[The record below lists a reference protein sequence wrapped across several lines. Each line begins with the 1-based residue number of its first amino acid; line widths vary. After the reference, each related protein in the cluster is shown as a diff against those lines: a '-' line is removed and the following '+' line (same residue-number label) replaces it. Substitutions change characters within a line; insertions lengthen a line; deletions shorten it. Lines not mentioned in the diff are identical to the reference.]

1 MNLRRRHTLQ
11 TSSKGKPNAWDL
23 RRLVGSVNQL
33 RFNDNKGEL
42 SFFGQKMIILR
53 RDVIRV
59 MRDGLERL
67 VADQAAP
74 FLSYLAS
81 GIGIHEG
88 SIFRDS
94 ITSTGEEQR
103 AALESLVHSAF
114 EDTNLGL
121 GKVKIRKIDF
131 DKANANVMISNC
143 FEAMENGSSEEPNCM
158 FTSGF
163 LAGLFAEVLDKTV
176 QAKETRCISQGQP
189 ECEFEISST
198 EPIEETADVR
208 EPNKETVS
216 QSTKET
222 ADQPARETTVPTKP
236 PDEDAKPTKAAPPVN
251 ELKTAPKAM
260 SPVKGEPSKTQ
271 TPETSQGDV
280 DAGVERA
287 SRIAKRKQGFW
298 EKHFKKKDL
307 EDSRSS

>member
-1 MNLRRRHTLQ
+1 
-11 TSSKGKPNAWDL
+11 
-23 RRLVGSVNQL
+23 
-33 RFNDNKGEL
+33 
-42 SFFGQKMIILR
+42 MIILR

-94 ITSTGEEQR
+94 ITSTGQEQR

-131 DKANANVMISNC
+131 DKANANVVISNC

-163 LAGLFAEVLDKTV
+163 LAGLFAEVLDRTV
-176 QAKETRCISQGQP
+176 QARETRCISQGQP
-189 ECEFEISST
+189 ECEFEISTT
-198 EPIEETADVR
+198 EPIEETVDAK
-208 EPNKETVS
+208 EPSKEPPKETVV
-216 QSTKET
+216 QPTKET
-222 ADQPARETTVPTKP
+222 TSQPSNETSSLPTKP
-236 PDEDAKPTKAAPPVN
+236 PIEDAKRTKDAAPGN
-251 ELKTAPKAM
+251 EPKTAPKAM
-260 SPVKGEPSKTQ
+260 SSVKDQSSKTL
-271 TPETSQGDV
+271 TPETNQSEV

-298 EKHFKKKDL
+298 EKHFKKK
-307 EDSRSS
+307 E

>member
-1 MNLRRRHTLQ
+1 MNLRRRHNLQ
-11 TSSKGKPNAWDL
+11 TSPKGKPNAWDL

-94 ITSTGEEQR
+94 ITATGEDQR
-103 AALESLVHSAF
+103 VALESLVHSAF

-131 DKANANVMISNC
+131 DRANANDVISNC

-176 QAKETRCISQGQP
+176 QAKETQCISQGQP

-198 EPIEETADVR
+198 EPIEGETTDVK
-208 EPNKETVS
+208 EPSKETV
-216 QSTKET
+216 TET
-222 ADQPARETTVPTKP
+222 ANQLTKP
-236 PDEDAKPTKAAPPVN
+236 LVEEAKPTKSPAPAEEP
-251 ELKTAPKAM
+251 KTPAKAM
-260 SPVKGEPSKTQ
+260 SPVKDQPSQ
-271 TPETSQGDV
+271 SQSPGANQSEV

-298 EKHFKKKDL
+298 EKHFKKN
-307 EDSRSS
+307 E

>member
-1 MNLRRRHTLQ
+1 MNLRRRHNLQ
-11 TSSKGKPNAWDL
+11 TSPKGKPNAWDL

-94 ITSTGEEQR
+94 ITATGEDQR
-103 AALESLVHSAF
+103 VALESLVHSAF

-131 DKANANVMISNC
+131 DRANANVVISNC

-176 QAKETRCISQGQP
+176 QAKETQCISQGQP

-198 EPIEETADVR
+198 EPIEGETTDVK
-208 EPNKETVS
+208 EPSKETV
-216 QSTKET
+216 TET
-222 ADQPARETTVPTKP
+222 ANQLTKP
-236 PDEDAKPTKAAPPVN
+236 LVEEAKPTKSPAPAEEP
-251 ELKTAPKAM
+251 KTPAKAM
-260 SPVKGEPSKTQ
+260 SPVKDQPSQ
-271 TPETSQGDV
+271 SQSPGANQSEV

-298 EKHFKKKDL
+298 EKHFKKN
-307 EDSRSS
+307 E

>member
-1 MNLRRRHTLQ
+1 MQ
-11 TSSKGKPNAWDL
+11 TSPKNKPNAWDL

-33 RFNDNKGEL
+33 RFNDNKGEV

-67 VADQAAP
+67 VGEQSAP

-94 ITSTGEEQR
+94 ITSTGPEQR
-103 AALESLVHSAF
+103 AALENLVHSAF

-121 GKVKIRKIDF
+121 GKVKIQHVDF
-131 DKANANVMISNC
+131 DKAAASVSIGNC
-143 FEAMENGSSEEPNCM
+143 FEAMENGQSEEPNCM

-176 QAKETRCISQGQP
+176 QARETKCMSLGQP
-189 ECEFEISST
+189 ECEFEISPADAEEEAIDAEGKNEQVAQKESLKPKVDT
-198 EPIEETADVR
+198 DSVKPDADPSPGESKSSQKPASAPKDLQKGAQSPSSSQAELDKGVETA
-208 EPNKETVS
+208 N
-216 QSTKET
+216 
-222 ADQPARETTVPTKP
+222 
-236 PDEDAKPTKAAPPVN
+236 
-251 ELKTAPKAM
+251 
-260 SPVKGEPSKTQ
+260 
-271 TPETSQGDV
+271 
-280 DAGVERA
+280 
-287 SRIAKRKQGFW
+287 RIEKRKQGFW
-298 EKHFKKKDL
+298 EKHFKKKD
-307 EDSRSS
+307 

>member
-1 MNLRRRHTLQ
+1 
-11 TSSKGKPNAWDL
+11 
-23 RRLVGSVNQL
+23 
-33 RFNDNKGEL
+33 
-42 SFFGQKMIILR
+42 MIILR

-121 GKVKIRKIDF
+121 GKVKIRRIDF
-131 DKANANVMISNC
+131 DKANANVVISNC

-176 QAKETRCISQGQP
+176 QARETMCISQGQP

-198 EPIEETADVR
+198 EPMTGDNENVR
-208 EPNKETVS
+208 ESNKEPAKEMAS
-216 QSTKET
+216 QLTKET
-222 ADQPARETTVPTKP
+222 PDQPPKQTTGQPAKP
-236 PDEDAKPTKAAPPVN
+236 PIEEAKPSKSATSPEEPKSS
-251 ELKTAPKAM
+251 PKAM
-260 SPVKGEPSKTQ
+260 SPVKDQPSQPKPTGTNQ
-271 TPETSQGDV
+271 TDV

-298 EKHFKKKDL
+298 EKHFKKK
-307 EDSRSS
+307 E

>member
-1 MNLRRRHTLQ
+1 VQ
-11 TSSKGKPNAWDL
+11 TSPKGKPNGWDL

-33 RFNDNKGEL
+33 RFNDSKGEL

-53 RDVIRV
+53 RDVVRV

-94 ITSTGEEQR
+94 ITSTGEDQR
-103 AALESLVHSAF
+103 TALENLVHSAF

-121 GKVKIRKIDF
+121 GRVKIRKIDF
-131 DKANANVMISNC
+131 DRANANVVISNC

-189 ECEFEISST
+189 ECEFEITTT
-198 EPIEETADVR
+198 EPIT
-208 EPNKETVS
+208 EPVAEMKEPVKEIVKEPAKEPAIQPKKET
-216 QSTKET
+216 
-222 ADQPARETTVPTKP
+222 PAIPTKP
-236 PDEDAKPTKAAPPVN
+236 PVEEPKPAKTAPPAN
-251 ELKTAPKAM
+251 EPKPPPKAM
-260 SPVKGEPSKTQ
+260 SPVKDQSSQTQPSG
-271 TPETSQGDV
+271 TSQSEV

-298 EKHFKKKDL
+298 EKHFKKND
-307 EDSRSS
+307 

>member
-1 MNLRRRHTLQ
+1 MNLRRRHNLQ
-11 TSSKGKPNAWDL
+11 TSPKGKPNAWDL

-94 ITSTGEEQR
+94 ITATGEDQR
-103 AALESLVHSAF
+103 VALESLVHSAF

-131 DKANANVMISNC
+131 DRANANVVISNC

-176 QAKETRCISQGQP
+176 QAKETQCISQGQP

-198 EPIEETADVR
+198 EPIEGETTDVK
-208 EPNKETVS
+208 EPSKETV
-216 QSTKET
+216 TET
-222 ADQPARETTVPTKP
+222 ANQLTKP
-236 PDEDAKPTKAAPPVN
+236 LVEEPKPTKSPAPAEEP
-251 ELKTAPKAM
+251 KTPAKAM
-260 SPVKGEPSKTQ
+260 SPVKDQPSQ
-271 TPETSQGDV
+271 SQSPGANQSEV

-298 EKHFKKKDL
+298 EKHFKKN
-307 EDSRSS
+307 E

>member
-1 MNLRRRHTLQ
+1 
-11 TSSKGKPNAWDL
+11 
-23 RRLVGSVNQL
+23 
-33 RFNDNKGEL
+33 
-42 SFFGQKMIILR
+42 MIILR

-121 GKVKIRKIDF
+121 GKVRIRKVDF
-131 DKANANVMISNC
+131 DKGNANVVIGNC

-176 QAKETRCISQGQP
+176 QAKETRCMSQGQL
-189 ECEFEISST
+189 ECEFEISAT
-198 EPIEETADVR
+198 EPTEGETVDVR
-208 EPNKETVS
+208 EPIKEPMKETTS
-216 QSTKET
+216 LPAKET
-222 ADQPARETTVPTKP
+222 PSPPGKETLSLPAKP
-236 PDEDAKPTKAAPPVN
+236 PVEDVKPPKNTPPAN
-251 ELKTAPKAM
+251 EPKPAPKAM
-260 SPVKGEPSKTQ
+260 SPVKDQPSPTPSPGKNQ
-271 TPETSQGDV
+271 TDV

-298 EKHFKKKDL
+298 EKHFKKND
-307 EDSRSS
+307 

>member
-1 MNLRRRHTLQ
+1 MRRYQKLQ
-11 TSSKGKPNAWDL
+11 TSPKGKPNAWDL

-53 RDVIRV
+53 RDVIRI

-94 ITSTGEEQR
+94 ITSTGEDQR

-131 DKANANVMISNC
+131 DRANANVVISNC
-143 FEAMENGSSEEPNCM
+143 FEAMENGLSEEPNCM

-176 QAKETRCISQGQP
+176 QARETRCISQGQP
-189 ECEFEISST
+189 ECEFEISTT
-198 EPIEETADVR
+198 EPITEETVEAK
-208 EPNKETVS
+208 EPIKEPV
-216 QSTKET
+216 
-222 ADQPARETTVPTKP
+222 RETTSQPAKETPSPPTKL
-236 PDEDAKPTKAAPPVN
+236 PDEAKSTKSMVAMN
-251 ELKTAPKAM
+251 EPKTVPKAM
-260 SPVKGEPSKTQ
+260 SPVKDQPSQ
-271 TPETSQGDV
+271 PPSPERNLNEV

-298 EKHFKKKDL
+298 EKHFKKKD
-307 EDSRSS
+307 

>member
-1 MNLRRRHTLQ
+1 
-11 TSSKGKPNAWDL
+11 
-23 RRLVGSVNQL
+23 
-33 RFNDNKGEL
+33 
-42 SFFGQKMIILR
+42 MIILR

-94 ITSTGEEQR
+94 ITSTGQDQR

-131 DKANANVMISNC
+131 DKANVNVVISNC

-176 QAKETRCISQGQP
+176 QARETRCISQGQP
-189 ECEFEISST
+189 ECEFEISTT
-198 EPIEETADVR
+198 EPITEETVEAKESIK
-208 EPNKETVS
+208 EPV
-216 QSTKET
+216 KET
-222 ADQPARETTVPTKP
+222 ASQPAKETPSPPAKP
-236 PDEDAKPTKAAPPVN
+236 PVDEANLTKNMGPVN
-251 ELKTAPKAM
+251 EAKTVPKAM
-260 SPVKGEPSKTQ
+260 SPVKDQPPQTQ
-271 TPETSQGDV
+271 SPENSQSEV

-298 EKHFKKKDL
+298 EKHFKKK
-307 EDSRSS
+307 E

>member
-1 MNLRRRHTLQ
+1 MNLRRKHSLQ
-11 TSSKGKPNAWDL
+11 TSPKGKPNAWDL

-33 RFNDNKGEL
+33 RFNDSKGEL

-103 AALESLVHSAF
+103 AALENLVHSAF

-121 GKVKIRKIDF
+121 GKVKIHMIDF
-131 DKANANVMISNC
+131 DKANANVVISNC

-176 QAKETRCISQGQP
+176 QAKETQCISQGQP

-198 EPIEETADVR
+198 EPIEGETTDVK
-208 EPNKETVS
+208 EPSKETV
-216 QSTKET
+216 TET
-222 ADQPARETTVPTKP
+222 ANQLTKP
-236 PDEDAKPTKAAPPVN
+236 LVEEAKPP
-251 ELKTAPKAM
+251 KTPAKAM
-260 SPVKGEPSKTQ
+260 SPVKDQPSQ
-271 TPETSQGDV
+271 SQSPGANQSEV

-298 EKHFKKKDL
+298 EKHFKKK
-307 EDSRSS
+307 E

>member
-1 MNLRRRHTLQ
+1 
-11 TSSKGKPNAWDL
+11 
-23 RRLVGSVNQL
+23 
-33 RFNDNKGEL
+33 
-42 SFFGQKMIILR
+42 MIILR
-53 RDVIRV
+53 RDVIRI

-94 ITSTGEEQR
+94 ITSTGEEQKG
-103 AALESLVHSAF
+103 ALESLVHSAF

-121 GKVKIRKIDF
+121 GKVKIRTIDF
-131 DKANANVMISNC
+131 DRANANVVISNC

-176 QAKETRCISQGQP
+176 QARETRCISQGQP
-189 ECEFEISST
+189 ECEFEISTT
-198 EPIEETADVR
+198 EPIESTDVK
-208 EPNKETVS
+208 EPSKEPPKATTS
-216 QSTKET
+216 QPTKET
-222 ADQPARETTVPTKP
+222 ISQPARGSPSIPTKP
-236 PDEDAKPTKAAPPVN
+236 PVEDAKPAKSAPPVN
-251 ELKTAPKAM
+251 EPKTAPKAM
-260 SPVKGEPSKTQ
+260 SPIKDQPSQ
-271 TPETSQGDV
+271 TKPPETKQSDV

-298 EKHFKKKDL
+298 EKHFKKKD
-307 EDSRSS
+307 E

>member
-1 MNLRRRHTLQ
+1 
-11 TSSKGKPNAWDL
+11 
-23 RRLVGSVNQL
+23 
-33 RFNDNKGEL
+33 
-42 SFFGQKMIILR
+42 MIILR
-53 RDVIRV
+53 RDVIRI

-67 VADQAAP
+67 VSDQAAP

-94 ITSTGEEQR
+94 ITSTGADQR

-131 DKANANVMISNC
+131 DNANANVVISNC

-176 QAKETRCISQGQP
+176 QARETRCISQGQS
-189 ECEFEISST
+189 ECEFEISTT
-198 EPIEETADVR
+198 EPATLSDTE
-208 EPNKETVS
+208 
-216 QSTKET
+216 TKEAIKEPVKDT
-222 ADQPARETTVPTKP
+222 PRLPTKDESSP
-236 PDEDAKPTKAAPPVN
+236 PPKPPIEDARPIKSAPAGSEP
-251 ELKTAPKAM
+251 KSAPKAM
-260 SPVKGEPSKTQ
+260 SPVKDQQSQPKP
-271 TPETSQGDV
+271 PETNLSEV

-298 EKHFKKKDL
+298 EKHFKKK
-307 EDSRSS
+307 E

>member
-1 MNLRRRHTLQ
+1 
-11 TSSKGKPNAWDL
+11 
-23 RRLVGSVNQL
+23 
-33 RFNDNKGEL
+33 
-42 SFFGQKMIILR
+42 MIILR
-53 RDVIRV
+53 RDVIRI

-131 DKANANVMISNC
+131 DKANANVVISNC

-176 QAKETRCISQGQP
+176 QARETRCISQGQP
-189 ECEFEISST
+189 ECEFEISTT
-198 EPIEETADVR
+198 EPITEETTETKQPIK
-208 EPNKETVS
+208 EP
-216 QSTKET
+216 TKET
-222 ADQPARETTVPTKP
+222 TSQPAKETQSPPTKP
-236 PDEDAKPTKAAPPVN
+236 PDEAKSTKTGVPMN
-251 ELKTAPKAM
+251 EPKTVPKAM
-260 SPVKGEPSKTQ
+260 SPFKDQPSQPSSSEKNQ
-271 TPETSQGDV
+271 SEV

-298 EKHFKKKDL
+298 EKHFKKKD
-307 EDSRSS
+307 

>member
-1 MNLRRRHTLQ
+1 
-11 TSSKGKPNAWDL
+11 
-23 RRLVGSVNQL
+23 
-33 RFNDNKGEL
+33 
-42 SFFGQKMIILR
+42 MIILR

-94 ITSTGEEQR
+94 ITSTGQDQR

-121 GKVKIRKIDF
+121 GRVKIRQIDF
-131 DKANANVMISNC
+131 DKANANVVISNC

-176 QAKETRCISQGQP
+176 QARETRCISQGQT
-189 ECEFEISST
+189 ECEFEISTT
-198 EPIEETADVR
+198 EPIEETSDVK
-208 EPNKETVS
+208 EPSKEP
-216 QSTKET
+216 TKET
-222 ADQPARETTVPTKP
+222 PNLATKESVTQPAKETPKPPTKP
-236 PDEDAKPTKAAPPVN
+236 PAEEAKPTKSTPPVN
-251 ELKTAPKAM
+251 ESKTAPKAM
-260 SPVKGEPSKTQ
+260 SPVKDQPSQ
-271 TPETSQGDV
+271 TKPPETNQSDV

-298 EKHFKKKDL
+298 EKHFKKKD
-307 EDSRSS
+307 

>member
-1 MNLRRRHTLQ
+1 MNLRRWHNLQ
-11 TSSKGKPNAWDL
+11 TSPKGKPNAWDL

-33 RFNDNKGEL
+33 RFNDSKGEL

-103 AALESLVHSAF
+103 AALENLVHSAF

-121 GKVKIRKIDF
+121 GKVKIRMIDF
-131 DKANANVMISNC
+131 DKANANVVISNC
-143 FEAMENGSSEEPNCM
+143 FEAMENGSSEDPNCM

-176 QAKETRCISQGQP
+176 QARETRCISQGQP
-189 ECEFEISST
+189 ECEFEITST
-198 EPIEETADVR
+198 EPTAEETVDVN
-208 EPNKETVS
+208 EPSKDPV
-216 QSTKET
+216 KET
-222 ADQPARETTVPTKP
+222 ADHP
-236 PDEDAKPTKAAPPVN
+236 AKPMVEEAKLSKSAMPVE
-251 ELKTAPKAM
+251 ELKTPPKAM
-260 SPVKGEPSKTQ
+260 SPVKDQPSQ
-271 TPETSQGDV
+271 SQSLGANQNEV

-298 EKHFKKKDL
+298 EKHFKKKDEL
-307 EDSRSS
+307 G